1 MKMDFKIIHLF
12 NDEKFIDATIKL
24 FEEVYP
30 KKSLYYVIQSTKEPF
45 FYVKSEEAKPFII
58 ETEGDENKLNAILHE
73 NKVEVVFLHALDLKK
88 QRIVNVLG
96 KEVLKVWFIWGFDLY
111 WNWKLLKQN
120 MFENETQF
128 FMYGVNNKTSFK
140 NRLIFNNFSLSL
152 YTKYRDGK
160 IQLPEILIQKLEK
173 YFSTDFYNTVQK
185 IDIVVPIVP
194 SEFDYVK
201 RINPK
206 LVSAPFQ
213 YGNLETLAID
223 INLFDVKDANNILIG
238 NSASSTNNHVDAF
251 KQILE
256 FKQKDQKIIVPLSYG
271 GKQDYIK
278 FIMEKGNDYFGNDFV
293 PILNFMPL
301 IDYKRLISSCG
312 YAVFNHKRQEAL
324 GNINTMCYFGAK
336 IFLSNQNPIYTY
348 FKKMGVHVFNIKH
361 INSKSFCT
369 KLSEKELELNR
380 SILYKIYSKQ
390 AVKDKA
396 LKLLEIVDF
405 KLKENK
411 WH

>member
-30 KKSLYYVIQSTKEPF
+30 NKSLYYVIQPTKEPF
-45 FYVKSEEAKPFII
+45 FHVKSEKVKPFII

-96 KEVLKVWFIWGFDLY
+96 KEVLKVWFIWGSDLY

-128 FMYGVNNKTSFK
+128 FMYGVNDKTSFK

-160 IQLPEILIQKLEK
+160 IQLPEILIQKMEK

-201 RINPK
+201 KINSK
-206 LVSAPFQ
+206 LINAPFE
-213 YGNLETLAID
+213 YGNIEDLTID
-223 INLFDVKDANNILIG
+223 SCKHVTKKGKNILIG

-251 KQILE
+251 KQIVE

-271 GKQDYIK
+271 GKKDYIEFVIK
-278 FIMEKGNDYFGNDFV
+278 KGNDYFGDDFM

-301 IDYKRLISSCG
+301 QAYNQLVLSCG
-312 YAVFNHKRQEAL
+312 FAVFNHKRQQAL
-324 GNINTMCYFGAK
+324 GSINTMSYFGAK
-336 IFLSNQNPIYTY
+336 IFLNNQSPIYTY

-369 KLSEKELELNR
+369 NLSEKELEHNR